1 MAIPH
6 LCAPIKF
13 MIRKENI
20 LAVALSPEI
29 VILEIS
35 EKKRFFAHFRALFE
49 ERNSKN
55 DAFLFV
61 LDQKVLN

>member
-20 LAVALSPEI
+20 LAIALSPEI
-29 VILEIS
+29 VFLKFPKIDFSFI
-35 EKKRFFAHFRALFE
+35 RMLFE
-49 ERNSKN
+49 ERNSKTT
-55 DAFLFV
+55 FFFHP
-61 LDQKVLN
+61 